1 MEKMRFSVLMS
12 LYIREQA
19 DFLDRC
25 LKSLKDQT
33 LQADEIVIILDG
45 PITDE
50 LNCTLKKWNKQLPL
64 KIFPQQNNQGLGK
77 ALNVGIRECKHE
89 LIFRM
94 DTDDICTADRFEKQY
109 KYLDEHPEVDI
120 LSCSIKEFCSEPND
134 LKQIRKPPNKEKI
147 ARYIAIKNP
156 MNHMGVVYKKS
167 KILSSGSY
175 QDLESMEDYYL
186 WLRCF
191 ANNQKLDNIQE
202 VLVHARVGNG
212 MLERRKGKS
221 YANSEWILHKYKL
234 ELLSSENRLKL
245 WLIFVLR
252 FIPRLLPK
260 SILKA
265 LYKTTRL

>member
-1 MEKMRFSVLMS
+1 MKKKQFSVLMS

-19 DFLDRC
+19 NFLDQC
-25 LKSLKDQT
+25 LRSLKDQT
-33 LQADEIVIILDG
+33 LQADEIIIVLDG

-50 LNCTLKKWNKQLPL
+50 LNCVLKKWNKHIPL
-64 KIFPQQNNQGLGK
+64 KIFPQKKNQGLGK
-77 ALNVGIRECKHE
+77 ALNIGLRECKHE

-109 KYLDEHPEVDI
+109 KYLKEHPEVDI
-120 LSCSIKEFCSEPND
+120 LSCSIEEFNSEPND
-134 LKQIRKPPNKEKI
+134 LKQIRKPPIKEKI

-156 MNHMGVVYKKS
+156 VNHMGVVYKKS
-167 KILSSGSY
+167 KILLSGSY

-191 ANNQKLDNIQE
+191 ANNQTIDNIQD

-212 MLERRKGKS
+212 MLERRSGRS
-221 YANSEWILHKYKL
+221 YANSEWILHKYKIK
-234 ELLSSENRLKL
+234 LLSSENKTKL
-245 WLIFVLR
+245 WLIFILR
-252 FIPRLLPK
+252 FTSRLLPR

-265 LYKTTRL
+265 LYVTTRL